1 MANEKAKLSRLL
13 ANHRWTQS
21 YAFGFFTRLG
31 MPDHVRG
38 IKKLNRNLDNI
49 ILSRGKCP
57 FATHAR
63 NPLYSA
69 TPMAELLGVVSG
81 GIAVASLAIQ
91 LVEVAQKVHSF
102 WDSIGDST
110 PKIERIKDLLLLM
123 QVISTS
129 IIEICNEEPRVKCGD
144 AVFRSLDVCKTR
156 ADKLEKMIAN
166 HGLSSRLTQSK
177 RRWST
182 VKLKLKERTIDKI
195 ETQLG
200 TDVTMLL
207 LTLQP
212 FFQ

>member
-1 MANEKAKLSRLL
+1 MLVCKAGNADHFRSNKRL
-13 ANHRWTQS
+13 N
-21 YAFGFFTRLG
+21 
-31 MPDHVRG
+31 
-38 IKKLNRNLDNI
+38 KNLDNT
-49 ILSRGKCP
+49 ILSQGKCQ

-63 NPLYSA
+63 SPLYSA

-91 LVEVAQKVHSF
+91 LVEVAQRVHSF
-102 WDSIGDST
+102 WDSISDVT
-110 PKIERIKDLLLLM
+110 PKVERIKDLLLLM

-129 IIEICNEEPRVKCGD
+129 IVEICNEDPQVKCGD
-144 AVFRSLDVCKTR
+144 AVFKSLDVCKTR

-166 HGLSSRLTQSK
+166 HGLSGSLTQSK

-182 VKLKLKERTIDKI
+182 VKLKLRERTIDKI

-200 TDVTMLL
+200 TDITMLL